1 VEDEVAIRVRLK
13 VRRPDVAVRCSVDL
27 QTRGILAFRS
37 VQPDELVAEM
47 RGVYDV
53 FLRIPARF
61 LAETTYTASV
71 SAVTRRGK
79 ELDMSKPNA
88 LTFLVYGAGES
99 GAYKKGVVSPHLEW
113 SVVSHA
119 YAAHEQAG

>member
-1 VEDEVAIRVRLK
+1 VRLK
-13 VRRPDVAVRCSVDL
+13 VRRPGVAVRCSVDL
-27 QTRGILAFRS
+27 QTRGVLAFRS
-37 VQPDELVAEM
+37 VQPDELVAEL

-53 FLRIPARF
+53 FMRVPARF

-79 ELDMSKPNA
+79 ELDMSQPNA
-88 LTFLVYGAGES
+88 LTFLVYGSGDA
-99 GAYKKGVVSPHLEW
+99 GAYKKGIVSPHLEW

-119 YAAHEQAG
+119 YAANEQPA